1 MPETMETPE
10 KTTEIHVYAWLPVA
24 AEIGFPHESG
34 PTAATERA
42 ESPTHCHLLGPCSWM
57 PGDRGNMKLCV
68 HWLMLAKDL
77 GLEAEAKN
85 PSLKRL
91 LSKFR
96 WQQLW
101 VTQGLAL

>member
-1 MPETMETPE
+1 
-10 KTTEIHVYAWLPVA
+10 
-24 AEIGFPHESG
+24 
-34 PTAATERA
+34 
-42 ESPTHCHLLGPCSWM
+42 
-57 PGDRGNMKLCV
+57 MKLCV